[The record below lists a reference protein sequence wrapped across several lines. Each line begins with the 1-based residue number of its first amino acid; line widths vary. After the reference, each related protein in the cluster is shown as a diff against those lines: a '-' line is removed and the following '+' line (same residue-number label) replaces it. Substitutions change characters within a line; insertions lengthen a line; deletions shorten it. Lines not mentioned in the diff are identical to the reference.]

1 MQKNPQIVE
10 LNFVQNFKRIIIK
23 DKQKTEEVSKIL
35 KRMAGEKNVRQGF
48 NGSCPRDIPN

>member
-35 KRMAGEKNVRQGF
+35 KCMEMLKTEGLLYDEEKEE
-48 NGSCPRDIPN
+48 DI